1 MSSLDFL
8 EKGSTQEMEH
18 QYLNLI
24 LVTFAHF
31 FLGIIF
37 RMKRGGVNLI
47 LSLFENSVSLEG
59 GQILFFTLD
68 LSSAAFTL
76 A

>member
-37 RMKRGGVNLI
+37 RVKRGVNLI

>member
-1 MSSLDFL
+1 MQCYQAAIFKFNPGNICTSFSWNYIQN
-8 EKGSTQEMEH
+8 EKKG
-18 QYLNLI
+18 
-24 LVTFAHF
+24 
-31 FLGIIF
+31 
-37 RMKRGGVNLI
+37 KNLI

-59 GQILFFTLD
+59 SQILYLTLD